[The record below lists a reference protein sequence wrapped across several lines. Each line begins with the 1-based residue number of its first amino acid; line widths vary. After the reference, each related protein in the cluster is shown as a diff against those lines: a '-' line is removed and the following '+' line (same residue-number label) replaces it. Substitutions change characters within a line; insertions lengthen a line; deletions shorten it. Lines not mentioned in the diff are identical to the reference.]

1 MTEAPAAA
9 REVRAVPGKDDSRSA
24 LAPLAGVAYSVC
36 ERPGPEGAVGAI
48 GAAPPGGARV
58 GEEEVLVL
66 DFGGQYSQ
74 LIARRIRE
82 CGVFAELLPHDTP
95 LEEIEARRPAALIL
109 SGGPASVY
117 SEGAPRLRTE
127 LLELGPPVLGICYGM
142 QAMVLALGG
151 RVEGAEAGE
160 FGRTALTVADGGG
173 RLLAGLPAEQQCW
186 MSHRDTVFDPPPG
199 FRALA
204 SSPGSPVAAVES
216 PDRGLYGIQF
226 HPEVVHTPYGTQIL
240 DRFLRQ
246 IAACEDRWSPASVI
260 DEQVE
265 LIRAAVGD
273 AGVVCGLSGGVDSAT
288 AAALVHRAIGDQLT
302 CVLVDHGLMRK
313 DEAAQVVE
321 AFRDRLGASL
331 IHVDASE
338 RFLTRLAGIDEPER
352 KRKIIGEEF
361 IRVFE
366 EEAGKLPDARFLVQG
381 TLYSDVIESG
391 GDGREADTIKSHHN
405 VGGLPEDLGLD
416 LVEPLRMLFKDEVRA
431 VAAEL
436 GLPDRIVWRQPFP
449 GPGLAIRIVGGEVNK
464 ERLDLLREADA
475 ILQEEIKAASL
486 YRELWQSFC
495 VLPVVRSV
503 GVQGDGRTYA
513 YPVVIRA
520 VTSQDAMTADWARL
534 PYDLLERVSSRI
546 INEVR
551 GVNRVALDISSK
563 PPATIEWE

>member
-1 MTEAPAAA
+1 MRSPTTETVVA
-9 REVRAVPGKDDSRSA
+9 
-24 LAPLAGVAYSVC
+24 APL
-36 ERPGPEGAVGAI
+36 EGGESH
-48 GAAPPGGARV
+48 APSGSGNAR
-58 GEEEVLVL
+58 EEVLVL

-95 LEEIEARRPAALIL
+95 LDVIVERSPAALVL

-117 SEGAPRLRTE
+117 SEGAPELRTE
-127 LLELGPPVLGICYGM
+127 LLDLGTPVLGICYGM
-142 QAMVLALGG
+142 QAMVRSLGG
-151 RVEGAEAGE
+151 RVEGAESGE
-160 FGRTALTVADGGG
+160 FGRTELTLADGGG
-173 RLLAGLPAEQQCW
+173 RLLAGLPDEQQCW
-186 MSHRDTVFDPPPG
+186 MSHRDAVFEPPPG
-199 FRALA
+199 FTALA

-226 HPEVVHTPYGTQIL
+226 HPEVVHTPYGSQIL
-240 DRFLRQ
+240 DRFLRE
-246 IAACEDRWSPASVI
+246 IAGCERQWSPESVI

-265 LIRAAVGD
+265 RIREAVGD

-313 DEAAQVVE
+313 DEAAQVVA

-331 IHVDASE
+331 VHVDATE
-338 RFLTRLAGIDEPER
+338 RFITRLEGVDEPER

-366 EEAGKLPDARFLVQG
+366 DEAEKLPDARFLVQG

-449 GPGLAIRIVGGEVNK
+449 GPGLAIRIVGGEVNA
-464 ERLDLLREADA
+464 ERLEILREADA
-475 ILQEEIKAASL
+475 ILQEEIRAAGL

-534 PYDLLERVSSRI
+534 PYDLLERVSNRI

-551 GVNRVALDISSK
+551 GVNRVALDVSSK